1 MAACGKG
8 AVEALVV
15 VGASHRSSTL
25 ATRDLLF
32 VADEAMSGMLEA
44 LREAGCDQALLVNT
58 CDRTEVAA
66 LADDPDRDPVALAP
80 RIMAVLARHAGLAV
94 AEISAELYTLYG
106 DEAVSH
112 LFRVTASV
120 DSLVIGEPHVL
131 GQIKA
136 SHQASQRAGMSGR
149 ELEAVLQAAYG
160 VAKRV
165 RSETGVARR
174 TVSIAS
180 AAAEIAQSVH
190 GELSRCSGLLLG
202 TGELGELIA
211 GSLVAKGLG
220 NLVIIHPQET
230 RAEILARVLGCHVG
244 NYQALAECLVHA
256 DIVVTA
262 LGSRHMVL
270 TAAMMRATLSQ
281 RRQKPVFLVD
291 AALPGDVEPAVDD
304 LDGVFRYTL
313 GDLEDIAMEGR
324 AYRET
329 ELHAA
334 LQIIDEGVSAFVHDQ
349 AGRAAGPLLASLH
362 GHFEA
367 VREQALRDAGG
378 DAEKAT
384 QLLINRLLHRPS
396 ATLRMLAT
404 KTGPHRHEFDAAER
418 ALQRLFGIG
427 PGKAEDEK

>member
-1 MAACGKG
+1 MS
-8 AVEALVV
+8 VVQALVV

-32 VADEAMSGMLEA
+32 VAEEAMPQVLKA
-44 LREAGCDQALLVNT
+44 LRAEGCEQALVIST

-66 LADDPDRDPVALAP
+66 LAAGPDHDPVATAP
-80 RIMAVLARHAGLAV
+80 RIATVLASHAGVGV
-94 AEISAELYTLYG
+94 AEIAAELYTFIS
-106 DEAVSH
+106 DEALRH
-112 LFRVTASV
+112 LFRVTASL

-136 SHQASQRAGMSGR
+136 SHQASQRAAMAGG
-149 ELEAVLQAAYG
+149 ELEAILQAAYA

-165 RSETGVARR
+165 RSETGVTRR
-174 TVSIAS
+174 AVSIAA
-180 AAAEIAQSVH
+180 AAAEIARRVH

-211 GSLVAKGLG
+211 GALKAKGLDH
-220 NLVIIHPQET
+220 LVIIHPREA
-230 RAEILARVLGCHVG
+230 RAEALARRLGCHIG
-244 NYQALAECLVHA
+244 RYEALAECLVSA

-262 LGSRHMVL
+262 LGARQVVL
-270 TAAMMRATLSQ
+270 SAAMMRAALSQ
-281 RRQKPVFLVD
+281 RRQRPVFVVD
-291 AALPGDVEPAVDD
+291 AALPGDVEPAVDA

-313 GDLEDIAMEGR
+313 GDLEGIAMEGR

-334 LQIIDEGVSAFVHDQ
+334 LQIVDEGVSAFVRDQ
-349 AGRAAGPLLASLH
+349 AGRAAGPLLAALH

-367 VREQALRDAGG
+367 MREQALRDAGG

-396 ATLRMLAT
+396 ATLRALAAR
-404 KTGPHRHEFDAAER
+404 TGAHRAEFDAAER

-427 PGKAEDEK
+427 PGRPEDEE